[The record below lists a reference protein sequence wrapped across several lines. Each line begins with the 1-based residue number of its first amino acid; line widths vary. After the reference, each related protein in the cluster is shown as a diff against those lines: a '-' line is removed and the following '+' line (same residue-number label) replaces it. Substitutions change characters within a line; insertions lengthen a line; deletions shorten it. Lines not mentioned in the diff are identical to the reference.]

1 MVDRPSGPIGPWL
14 TERLGL
20 PPGSLLGTADVAALL
35 GVTRQR
41 VSQLQ
46 KEPTFPRAFT
56 GYGSVKFWRGAGI
69 ECWAAGHRA
78 DGDRVGGRFVG
89 EAAALLLSAE
99 VRAREL
105 RVWWVESMTVWLAV
119 ASGDAGLGLQSAV
132 LSMGLTAEDIVI
144 HIERWRPSDQRSK
157 RTCRMDPH
165 VQARLAAADRSAA
178 ESGRDRVGPVD
189 ILVSFIDEP
198 PIDGPRSKTP
208 ADHVLASFKRRG
220 LDIGE
225 LRDRL
230 VAADGNP
237 TTEFEPRK
245 LRRRRDNEAK
255 GPDWLD
261 LAPNP
266 VGHDPWT
273 CRPWGA
279 AFARTRDGR
288 HLEVDSEHW
297 FFTIDGDG
305 FYVRAADGRPVGYRY
320 RKLTQAPKRNPK
332 PVNGFMEILPMPP
345 VEMDDWPDRRF
356 GTDD

>member
-56 GYGSVKFWRGAGI
+56 GYGGVKFWRGAGI

-78 DGDRVGGRFVG
+78 DGDRLGGRFVG

-105 RVWWVESMTVWLAV
+105 RVWWVDSMTVWLAV

-178 ESGRDRVGPVD
+178 EAGRDRVGPVD

-198 PIDGPRSKTP
+198 RSTARGARPRRITSLPPSSGVGWISASYAIGSWLRMATRRP
-208 ADHVLASFKRRG
+208 SSSLASSDAAATMRRRG
-220 LDIGE
+220 
-225 LRDRL
+225 
-230 VAADGNP
+230 P
-237 TTEFEPRK
+237 TGSTSP
-245 LRRRRDNEAK
+245 
-255 GPDWLD
+255 
-261 LAPNP
+261 
-266 VGHDPWT
+266 
-273 CRPWGA
+273 
-279 AFARTRDGR
+279 RTRWATTRGR
-288 HLEVDSEHW
+288 
-297 FFTIDGDG
+297 
-305 FYVRAADGRPVGYRY
+305 AGRGCRVCSD
-320 RKLTQAPKRNPK
+320 T
-332 PVNGFMEILPMPP
+332 
-345 VEMDDWPDRRF
+345 
-356 GTDD
+356 